1 MFSILFAVI
10 RISFSKSALD
20 ISRLVSL
27 RASTRW
33 CDAQHHPHEQA
44 GSLLHKAA
52 SITFSA
58 MGCGDRLPALR
69 WLWGWAS
76 SLAMVL
82 GRAFSSAM
90 VVGTGFQ
97 LGDGCGAGFQLCEG
111 CGAGFQLCDGCGGG
125 LPAWRWLW
133 GRASSLPF
141 RHLPV
146 GGATLRSPTTLK
158 PLHAHKEVCDALA
171 HLASLRFN
179 SDASALNCD
188 ETLSAVSPP
197 AGARP
202 ATMAP

>member
-1 MFSILFAVI
+1 MFSILLAVI

-97 LGDGCGAGFQLCEG
+97 LGDGCGAGFQPG
-111 CGAGFQLCDGCGGG
+111 DGCGGG
-125 LPAWRWLW
+125 LPACPSDTSRSEA
-133 GRASSLPF
+133 RHYEVRQPSSHSMPTKRFAMPL
-141 RHLPV
+141 R
-146 GGATLRSPTTLK
+146 TLRPCGST
-158 PLHAHKEVCDALA
+158 AM
-171 HLASLRFN
+171 
-179 SDASALNCD
+179 
-188 ETLSAVSPP
+188 PP
-197 AGARP
+197 R
-202 ATMAP
+202 

>member
-69 WLWGWAS
+69 WLWGPAS
-76 SLAMVL
+76 SLAMVV
-82 GRAFSSAM
+82 GRASSSAM
-90 VVGTGFQ
+90 VVGRASSLAMVVGRASSSAMVV
-97 LGDGCGAGFQLCEG
+97 GRASSSAMVVGAGFQPG
-111 CGAGFQLCDGCGGG
+111 DGCGGG
-125 LPAWRWLW
+125 LPACPSDTSRSEA
-133 GRASSLPF
+133 RHYEVRQPSSHSMPTKRFAMPL
-141 RHLPV
+141 R
-146 GGATLRSPTTLK
+146 TLRPCGST
-158 PLHAHKEVCDALA
+158 AM
-171 HLASLRFN
+171 
-179 SDASALNCD
+179 
-188 ETLSAVSPP
+188 PP
-197 AGARP
+197 R
-202 ATMAP
+202 

>member
-97 LGDGCGAGFQLCEG
+97 LGDGCGAGFQPG
-111 CGAGFQLCDGCGGG
+111 DGCGGG
-125 LPAWRWLW
+125 LPACPSDTSRSEA
-133 GRASSLPF
+133 RHYEVRQPSSHSMPTKRFAMPL
-141 RHLPV
+141 R
-146 GGATLRSPTTLK
+146 TLRPCGST
-158 PLHAHKEVCDALA
+158 AM
-171 HLASLRFN
+171 
-179 SDASALNCD
+179 
-188 ETLSAVSPP
+188 PP
-197 AGARP
+197 R
-202 ATMAP
+202 

>member
-76 SLAMVL
+76 SLAMFL

-97 LGDGCGAGFQLCEG
+97 LGYG
-111 CGAGFQLCDGCGGG
+111 CGAGFQLCDGWVEGFQLCDVCGGG
-125 LPAWRWLW
+125 LPACPSDTSRSEA
-133 GRASSLPF
+133 RHYEVRQPSSHSMPTKRFAMPL
-141 RHLPV
+141 R
-146 GGATLRSPTTLK
+146 TLRPCGST
-158 PLHAHKEVCDALA
+158 AM
-171 HLASLRFN
+171 
-179 SDASALNCD
+179 
-188 ETLSAVSPP
+188 PP
-197 AGARP
+197 R
-202 ATMAP
+202 